1 MKKIILTVLTIMMLL
16 FATTACGPSNMI
28 ETESTIVNKV
38 AVDSYNYQLLVTYEI
53 DGVPG
58 YEATIKVTKR
68 EFDQYQIGDTYTFK
82 RPAP

>member
-1 MKKIILTVLTIMMLL
+1 MKKILLITLTSLMLL
-16 FATTACGPSNMI
+16 FATTACGSSNTI

-58 YEATIKVTKR
+58 YEATIKVNKK
-68 EFDQYQIGDTYTFK
+68 EFDSFKIGDTYTFE
-82 RPAP
+82 RPGP